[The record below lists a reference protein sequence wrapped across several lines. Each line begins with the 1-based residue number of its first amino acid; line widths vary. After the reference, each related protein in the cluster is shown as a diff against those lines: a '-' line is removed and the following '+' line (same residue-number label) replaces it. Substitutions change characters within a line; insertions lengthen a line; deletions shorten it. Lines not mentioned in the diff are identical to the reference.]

1 MRDWK
6 KNDALMRAALKKM
19 GLGFRRNK
27 KTFEPE
33 IFFKPK
39 IFSDTLANEVWC
51 WGSDSPGVDYGV
63 DVPSTP
69 KDLGRVT
76 IFDPVRLD
84 KHVKAIHNVFY
95 GVKSYEEL
103 KIKLDLMA

>member
-27 KTFEPE
+27 QTFEPE
-33 IFFKPK
+33 IF
-39 IFSDTLANEVWC
+39 IGTSLTNVVWC
-51 WGSDSPGVDYGV
+51 YCSNGFGEDY
-63 DVPSTP
+63 DLIVPNIP
-69 KDLGRVT
+69 EDLGRVT
-76 IFDPVRLD
+76 IFDTVRLD
-84 KHVKAIHNVFY
+84 KHVKVIHNVFY